1 MSLLAITACIAL
13 AMSVVGVY
21 GVTSYTTSRRTQ
33 EIGVRMALGATPGNV
48 QVLVFR
54 QGFSTTAIGLVIG
67 LGATLVLM
75 RVLRG
80 MLVGLES
87 EQLGGVLIAVGLVAL
102 TGAIACWVPARRAA
116 RIDPMA
122 ALRHD

>member
-1 MSLLAITACIAL
+1 M
-13 AMSVVGVY
+13 VGRIQVSS
-21 GVTSYTTSRRTQ
+21 TSDKSKQ
-33 EIGVRMALGATPGNV
+33 I
-48 QVLVFR
+48 LVFR

-80 MLVGLES
+80 MLAGLES
-87 EQLGGVLIAVGLVAL
+87 ERLGGMLIAVGLVVL
-102 TGAIACWVPARRAA
+102 TGVIACWVLARRAA

-122 ALRHD
+122 ALRHN

>member
-1 MSLLAITACIAL
+1 
-13 AMSVVGVY
+13 
-21 GVTSYTTSRRTQ
+21 
-33 EIGVRMALGATPGNV
+33 MALGATPNDV

-54 QGFSTTAIGLVIG
+54 QGFLTTAIGLVIG
-67 LGATLVLM
+67 LSVTLILM

-87 EQLGGVLIAVGLVAL
+87 ESLSEISIAVALVSF
-102 TGAIACWVPARRAA
+102 TGAIACWIPARRAA
-116 RIDPMA
+116 RTDPMS

>member
-1 MSLLAITACIAL
+1 LLAITACIAL
-13 AMSVVGVY
+13 AMSVAGVY

-80 MLVGLES
+80 MLVGLET
-87 EQLGGVLIAVGLVAL
+87 EQLGGMLIAVGLVAL

>member
-1 MSLLAITACIAL
+1 
-13 AMSVVGVY
+13 
-21 GVTSYTTSRRTQ
+21 
-33 EIGVRMALGATPGNV
+33 MALGATPGNV